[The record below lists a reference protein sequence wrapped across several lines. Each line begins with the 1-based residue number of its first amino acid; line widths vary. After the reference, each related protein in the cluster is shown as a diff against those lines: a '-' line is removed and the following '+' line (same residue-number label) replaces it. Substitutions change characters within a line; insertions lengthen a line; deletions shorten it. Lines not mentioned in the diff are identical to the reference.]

1 MIRISK
7 ILFINPAKVWI
18 SGIECNYDNIIK
30 ITDVFDLKYIIL
42 GIDSLAEDSSL
53 LKFIKEEDLKYC
65 IKKDS
70 AYFEMYV
77 EVPYNLFKCIL
88 REAVNEDPEN
98 IFVLNLLAMQ
108 IGRICCMDLWKD
120 WLLRELQIHLYQLEE
135 TKEASWYLLIKIYY
149 PPEKHIKRFGR
160 CSLSKFFSI

>member
-98 IFVLNLLAMQ
+98 IFVLNLFGHANWEDLLHGSLEGLVVKRIANPFIS
-108 IGRICCMDLWKD
+108 IGRDKRGVLVSLNKDL
-120 WLLRELQIHLYQLEE
+120 LSPRETYKKIRALQFE
-135 TKEASWYLLIKIYY
+135 
-149 PPEKHIKRFGR
+149 
-160 CSLSKFFSI
+160 